1 MRSHSQGDIQDHA
14 DILDLCPSKILK
26 NRNKIKQFIVM
37 CVREPATDG
46 YRVLR
51 VEDVRGG
58 RVVDDDGFAEITAN
72 LRKVLPHVRVGLT
85 GPEGPMTRKGNIER
99 TYLDVISLMVVATLS
114 E

>member
-1 MRSHSQGDIQDHA
+1 MRIRKPAA
-14 DILDLCPSKILK
+14 D
-26 NRNKIKQFIVM
+26 
-37 CVREPATDG
+37 G
-46 YRVLR
+46 HGVLG
-51 VEDVRGG
+51 VEDVGGG

-99 TYLDVISLMVVATLS
+99 AYLDVISLMVVATLS